1 MTIGSWVDGALTQ
14 LPRTSEEERRRAAR
28 RVATAATSA
37 TDCAELLALLGLT
50 AEEGL
55 RPAQGNSAPDLRAT
69 A

>member
-1 MTIGSWVDGALTQ
+1 MTIGSWVDSALTQ

-37 TDCAELLALLGLT
+37 TDAAELLAALGLT
-50 AEEGL
+50 AQDGL
-55 RPAQGNSAPDLRAT
+55 RTAQDDSAPELRAT